1 MNVLVFF
8 DVGDGEIDADEMVQ
22 LAMLHENV
30 LKVLSSLYY
39 FITSFSF
46 VIFLLSY
53 FILILLYSVFF
64 IYLAYISYFSLIS
77 SILKHLFN
85 ATFCV
90 LHKMKYQAFV
100 H

>member
-1 MNVLVFF
+1 MNVLVFL

-64 IYLAYISYFSLIS
+64 YLFSLHF
-77 SILKHLFN
+77 ILLSHIFYSE
-85 ATFCV
+85 TSV
-90 LHKMKYQAFV
+90 
-100 H
+100 